1 MTLLFDRKY
10 RLSIGS
16 SDTLE
21 GVLVSRPTLKGASTK
36 IYWQSLEDWR
46 TVKTKNAVLITD
58 LQMKASI
65 SGTSNNS
72 STSGGSA
79 TTIKIYNMAKST
91 RAIVERVNNYV
102 ILEAGYAQDKEL
114 PLIFSG
120 QVMAVETTREGQD
133 LITILQCKEGYSP
146 NNSIKVSKK
155 FDKEDTYGDVISYLA
170 TIYEDNGI
178 ATGDIVI
185 DWSEGGHTGRV
196 SPLVNTTGT
205 KILAAK
211 AIPQD
216 FAQIPVMLMRP
227 ANSKLVNGYSVLGY
241 LRQALENVCKQIGF
255 VCYITNGRLFVHPKG
270 FTKTIEEI
278 QIPSNILKS
287 IRNSASKSTGSS
299 LGTGITGVKIVTFLD
314 GRFDTDKRVKVLD
327 GEYQGSYKVITKS
340 HELDY
345 EGDAWSTTLTCKN
358 DT

>member
-10 RLSIGS
+10 KLSIGQP
-16 SDTLE
+16 DTIQ
-21 GVLVSRPTLKGASTK
+21 GVLVSRPTLKDASTK

-46 TVKTKNAVLITD
+46 TIKTKDAVAITD
-58 LQMKASI
+58 LQMQASI

-72 STSGGSA
+72 STSGGNS
-79 TTIKIYNMAKST
+79 TTIKIYNMAKAT

-102 ILEAGYAQDKEL
+102 ILEAGYAQDEEL

-120 QVMAVETTREGQD
+120 QVMTVDTTREGQD
-133 LITILQCKEGYSP
+133 LITVLQCKEGYSP

-155 FDKEDTYGDVISYLA
+155 FDKEDTYGNVITYLA
-170 TIYEDNGI
+170 GVYKDNGI
-178 ATGDIVI
+178 ATGD
-185 DWSEGGHTGRV
+185 
-196 SPLVNTTGT
+196 LVNDWGEGINDDRSNPLLSNSGT
-205 KILAAK
+205 QVLAAK
-211 AIPQD
+211 ANPQD
-216 FAQIPVMLMRP
+216 FVQLPVMTARP
-227 ANSKLVNGYSVLGY
+227 ANSKLINGYSVFGY
-241 LRQALENVCKQIGF
+241 LRQALETVCKQIGY

-287 IRNSASKSTGSS
+287 IRNLASNATGSS

-314 GRFDTDKRVKVLD
+314 GRLDTDKRVKVLD
-327 GEYQGSYKVITKS
+327 GEYQGTYKVITKA

-345 EGDAWSTTLTCKN
+345 EGEAWSTTLTCKN

>member
-1 MTLLFDRKY
+1 MTILFDRKY
-10 RLSIGS
+10 KLSIGQP
-16 SDTLE
+16 DTIK
-21 GVLVSRPTLKGASTK
+21 GVLVSRPTLKEASTK

-46 TVKTKNAVLITD
+46 TVKVKNAVAITD
-58 LQMKASI
+58 LQMQASI

-72 STSGGSA
+72 STSGGSS
-79 TTIKIYNMAKST
+79 TTIKIYNMAKAT
-91 RAIVERVNNYV
+91 REIVERVNNYV
-102 ILEAGYAQDKEL
+102 ILEAGYAQDEEL

-120 QVMAVETTREGQD
+120 QVESFDTTREGQD
-133 LITILQCKEGYSP
+133 LVTTLLCKEGYSP

-155 FDKEDTYGDVISYLA
+155 FDKDTTYGDVINYLA
-170 TIYEDNGI
+170 SVYEDNGI

-185 DWSEGGHTGRV
+185 DWSEGEHTGRV

-205 KILAAK
+205 QILAAK

-216 FAQIPVMLMRP
+216 FAQIPVMLARP
-227 ANSKLVNGYSVLGY
+227 ANSKLVNGYSVFGY

-270 FTKTIEEI
+270 FTKTIEEF
-278 QIPSNILKS
+278 QISSSILKS
-287 IRNSASKSTGSS
+287 IRKTESKATGSS

-314 GRFDTDKRVKVLD
+314 GRFDTDKRIKVLD
-327 GEYQGSYKVITKS
+327 GEYQGSYKVITKT